1 MFWTVLHRAVDVAFL
16 LLSIT
21 ILVLMLNMT
30 SDSATSGA
38 FKAELKELKQ
48 EVKLTIDRS
57 STYLENK
64 LNKLAETQDIYQA
77 STSRRVEVLENK
89 IKVLEKENKDL
100 KVFKRDSTVLIQ
112 NNNNVQQNN
121 NK

>member
-21 ILVLMLNMT
+21 ILVLMLNIT
-30 SDSATSGA
+30 SDNATSGV
-38 FKAELKELKQ
+38 FKAEIEEIKQ
-48 EVKLTIDRS
+48 ESKQKLES
-57 STYLENK
+57 SVRYLENK
-64 LNKLAETQDIYQA
+64 LNKLAETQDIYQS
-77 STSRRVEVLENK
+77 STARRMDLLEKKVK
-89 IKVLEKENKDL
+89 ILEKENKDL

>member
-1 MFWTVLHRAVDVAFL
+1 MFWTYIHRATELTFL
-16 LLSIT
+16 VLALG
-21 ILVLMLNMT
+21 ILVVLLNIS
-30 SDSATSGA
+30 SDNTTSGV
-38 FKAELKELKQ
+38 FKAELKEVRQ

>member
-1 MFWTVLHRAVDVAFL
+1 MFWTVLHRAVDITFL

-21 ILVLMLNMT
+21 ILVLMLNIT
-30 SDSATSGA
+30 SDSATSGI
-38 FKAELKELKQ
+38 FKAELEEVRQ
-48 EVKLTIDRS
+48 DVKLAIDRS

-64 LNKLAETQDIYQA
+64 INRLAETQDIYQS
-77 STSRRVEVLENK
+77 STSRRMEVLENK
-89 IKVLEKENKDL
+89 IKVIEKENKDL

-121 NK
+121 K

>member
-1 MFWTVLHRAVDVAFL
+1 MLAL
-16 LLSIT
+16 G
-21 ILVLMLNMT
+21 ILVVLLNIS
-30 SDSATSGA
+30 SDNTTSGV
-38 FKAELKELKQ
+38 FKAELKEVRQ
-48 EVKLTIDRS
+48 EVKLKIDRS

-112 NNNNVQQNN
+112 NNNVQQNN

>member
-1 MFWTVLHRAVDVAFL
+1 MFWTYIHRATELTFL
-16 LLSIT
+16 TLALG
-21 ILVLMLNMT
+21 ILVVLLNIE
-30 SDSATSGA
+30 SDNTTSGV
-38 FKAELKELKQ
+38 FKAELKELRQ
-48 EVKLTIDRS
+48 DVKLTIDRS

-89 IKVLEKENKDL
+89 IKVLERENKDL

-112 NNNNVQQNN
+112 NNNVQQNN

>member
-1 MFWTVLHRAVDVAFL
+1 MFLILSAV
-16 LLSIT
+16 
-21 ILVLMLNMT
+21 ILVVLLNVS
-30 SDSATSGA
+30 SDNTTSGV
-38 FKAELKELKQ
+38 FQQQLKEVKQ
-48 EVKLTIDRS
+48 EVQTSLGRS
-57 STYLENK
+57 VSYLENK

-100 KVFKRDSTVLIQ
+100 KVFKRDSTVLI
-112 NNNNVQQNN
+112 NNNVQQNN

>member
-30 SDSATSGA
+30 SDSATSGV
-38 FKAELKELKQ
+38 FKAELEELRQ
-48 EVKLTIDRS
+48 GVKLAIDRS

-112 NNNNVQQNN
+112 NNNVQQNN